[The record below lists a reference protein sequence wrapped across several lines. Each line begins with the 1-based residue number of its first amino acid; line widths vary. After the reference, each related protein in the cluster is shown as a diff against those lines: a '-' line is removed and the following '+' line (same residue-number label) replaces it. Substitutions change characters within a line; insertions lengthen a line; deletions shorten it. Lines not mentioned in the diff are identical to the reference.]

1 MGKKGEERA
10 QELKLFREALQTLLL
25 LLLLIRRA
33 VKPLTKTENG
43 GGRRGGERE
52 RERERETTSM
62 KRGSVSGC
70 PEQLANFYGH
80 LLAARDSTT
89 YKDKIS

>member
-43 GGRRGGERE
+43 GGRRGRERE
-52 RERERETTSM
+52 RERERDHFNEKRVGFWLSGTACEFLWTSL
-62 KRGSVSGC
+62 GG
-70 PEQLANFYGH
+70 QGFDDL
-80 LLAARDSTT
+80 
-89 YKDKIS
+89 